1 MIDVFFGG
9 QQLISH
15 PLCVWNT
22 MGVDNFVYI
31 PQKLKLIECIFKND
45 QDAEQL

>member
-9 QQLISH
+9 QLISH
-15 PLCVWNT
+15 PLCVWDT

-31 PQKLKLIECIFKND
+31 PQKLKLIECILKNG
-45 QDAEQL
+45 QDA